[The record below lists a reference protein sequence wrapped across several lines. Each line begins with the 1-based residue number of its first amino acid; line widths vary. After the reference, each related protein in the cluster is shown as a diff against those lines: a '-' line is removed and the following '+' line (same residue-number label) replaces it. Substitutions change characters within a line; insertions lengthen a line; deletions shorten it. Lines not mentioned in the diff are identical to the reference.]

1 VREDFADMN
10 QMTRKGSGWHN
21 FRDDRDLSTMEFR
34 LAEGV
39 VLGGIGLARTAKCSS
54 LLMV

>member
-1 VREDFADMN
+1 MN